1 MNQYEDYKVLSLT
14 VLPKTDEKIL
24 LMHKPKTSKY
34 AVVIINV
41 MTEEVLSEQL
51 FDNYTEAERYYQ
63 NKINH

>member
-14 VLPKTDEKIL
+14 VLPNTDEKIL
-24 LMHKPKTSKY
+24 LMHKPKTSKH
-34 AVVIINV
+34 AVVTINV